1 MKELFNSFFAN
12 KCSLIKNTSELPTN
26 CESLTEKSL
35 SNIFADNDI
44 GKIIKGLD
52 FNEAHN
58 HDVTSIF
65 MLKLCAASILQTF
78 TTYFQN
84 FFRSMNFPLMF
95 KKSQRCPY
103 S

>member
-1 MKELFNSFFAN
+1 MKELFNSFFVN

-35 SNIFADNDI
+35 SNFFADNDI

-58 HDVTSIF
+58 HDMTSIF
-65 MLKLCAASILQTF
+65 MLKLCAASIYKPLRLTF
-78 TTYFQN
+78 RTSLDQ
-84 FFRSMNFPLMF
+84 
-95 KKSQRCPY
+95 
-103 S
+103 